1 MTTTTAIIPFL
12 PTPTAPFQFQAVL
25 DGEAFTVVVT
35 WNLFGQR
42 WFANIYTVDSV
53 LLLSIGMVGSPL
65 DRDISLTANYTRTM
79 LVWRP
84 ARTQFEV
91 IEP

>member
-1 MTTTTAIIPFL
+1 MTTTFIDFVPSLTG
-12 PTPTAPFQFQAVL
+12 PFQFRAVL
-25 DGEAFTVVVT
+25 DGESYTVIIT

-42 WFANIYTVDSV
+42 WYANIYTVDSV

-65 DRDISLTANYTRTM
+65 DRDISLTANYTTTK

-84 ARTQFEV
+84 ARNQFEV
-91 IEP
+91 IDP

>member
-1 MTTTTAIIPFL
+1 MTTTFIDFV
-12 PTPTAPFQFQAVL
+12 PTPAAPFQFRAVL
-25 DGEAFTVVVT
+25 DGESYTVIIT

-42 WFANIYTVDSV
+42 WYANLYTVDSV

-65 DRDISLTANYTRTM
+65 DVDISLTAGYTTTK

-84 ARTQFEV
+84 ARGQFEV
-91 IEP
+91 IDP

>member
-1 MTTTTAIIPFL
+1 MTTSYVTFAPQ
-12 PTPTAPFQFQAVL
+12 PGQPFQFQAVL
-25 DGEAFTVVVT
+25 DGEAYTAIAT

-42 WFANIYTVDSV
+42 WFLSLYTVDSV

-65 DRDISLTANYTRTM
+65 DYDISLTAGYTATK

-84 ARTQFEV
+84 ARRQFE
-91 IEP
+91 IIDP